1 MNYKRTKAK
10 NARLRSEKVDW
21 VSIVLLGAFLLMTVL
36 TWLKFYNLF
45 NN

>member
-10 NARLRSEKVDW
+10 NARLRNEKTDW
-21 VSIVLLGAFLLMTVL
+21 VSVVLLGAFLLMTVL
-36 TWLKFYNLF
+36 TWVEFYKLF

>member
-1 MNYKRTKAK
+1 MNYKRTQSK
-10 NARLRSEKVDW
+10 NARLKSEKIDW

-45 NN
+45 NS